1 MKKWSADF
9 RFGIWDLGFGIG
21 ELTPVLSLRRN
32 ESGEPG
38 TKLLDCDA
46 RADCREIK
54 VIDLKGIPSDFAV
67 DLFTA
72 LIGSTGFAV
81 SSGTE

>member
-1 MKKWSADF
+1 
-9 RFGIWDLGFGIG
+9 
-21 ELTPVLSLRRN
+21 VSLRRN
-32 ESGEPG
+32 ESGGPG
-38 TKLLDCDA
+38 TKLLDCHA

-54 VIDLKGIPSDFAV
+54 VIDLKGMPIDFAV

-72 LIGSTGFAV
+72 LIGNTLFAL

>member
-9 RFGIWDLGFGIG
+9 RFGILDLDGRI
-21 ELTPVLSLRRN
+21 TPVLSLRKN
-32 ESGEPG
+32 ESGGRG
-38 TKLLDCDA
+38 TKLLDCHA

-54 VIDLKGIPSDFAV
+54 VIDLKGIRIDFAV
-67 DLFTA
+67 ELFSA
-72 LIGSTGFAV
+72 LIGNTLFAL

>member
-1 MKKWSADF
+1 MDW
-9 RFGIWDLGFGIG
+9 RI
-21 ELTPVLSLRRN
+21 THPLSLRRN
-32 ESGEPG
+32 ESGGPG
-38 TKLLDCDA
+38 TKLLDCHA

-54 VIDLKGIPSDFAV
+54 VIDLKEIPIDFDV

-72 LIGSTGFAV
+72 LIGNTLFAL

>member
-9 RFGIWDLGFGIG
+9 RFGIWDLGLENYFC
-21 ELTPVLSLRRN
+21 P
-32 ESGEPG
+32 ESAKERIWGPG
-38 TKLLDCDA
+38 TKLLDCHA

-54 VIDLKGIPSDFAV
+54 VIDLNGIPIDFAV

-72 LIGSTGFAV
+72 LIGNTWFAV

>member
-1 MKKWSADF
+1 M
-9 RFGIWDLGFGIG
+9 
-21 ELTPVLSLRRN
+21 LSLRKN

-38 TKLLDCDA
+38 TKLLDCHA
-46 RADCREIK
+46 RAGCREIK
-54 VIDLKGIPSDFAV
+54 VIDLKGIPIDFAV

-72 LIGSTGFAV
+72 LIGNTLFAL